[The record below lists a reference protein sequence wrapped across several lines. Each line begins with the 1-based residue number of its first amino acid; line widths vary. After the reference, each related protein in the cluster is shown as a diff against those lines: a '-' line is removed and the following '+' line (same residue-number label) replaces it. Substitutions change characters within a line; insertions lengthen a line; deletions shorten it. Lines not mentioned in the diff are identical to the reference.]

1 MLVRSSY
8 IHNWGRL
15 DKSNFTVRIWCFG
28 TESSSFVQV
37 NRQHLVHCS
46 YMTLSPHHHFIST
59 KSLVRSLSAIP
70 DKCAIVC
77 WYPRLLGTI
86 PLLLDVVVNAHV
98 CCVLRKIS
106 NIMKKIW
113 CFPIN
118 FPSCPDKKYRSSV
131 WSWYLICPFCP
142 GNLILSRFAGQPMR
156 NVWRNW
162 LGQCAR
168 EDGRWWRLFEGHL
181 TIYLTVEKWK
191 TWWNWDFLGFF
202 LTEVEVLD
210 EVQIQATNIRS
221 ITYFAYAATMFRSWS
236 WEVVGCQVSRC
247 EEEQLVHE
255 DSDPRPGWEHFWL
268 WSPPF
273 TKIQK
278 MWPKEVMLQESMI
291 PQIEKK

>member
-1 MLVRSSY
+1 MMQLLPQVTRFWCFVAVEGHCLVGEYWWMLVICRRMLVRSSY

-106 NIMKKIW
+106 NIMKKNLMLSDK
-113 CFPIN
+113 FP
-118 FPSCPDKKYRSSV
+118 
-131 WSWYLICPFCP
+131 
-142 GNLILSRFAGQPMR
+142 
-156 NVWRNW
+156 
-162 LGQCAR
+162 
-168 EDGRWWRLFEGHL
+168 
-181 TIYLTVEKWK
+181 
-191 TWWNWDFLGFF
+191 FL
-202 LTEVEVLD
+202 
-210 EVQIQATNIRS
+210 
-221 ITYFAYAATMFRSWS
+221 
-236 WEVVGCQVSRC
+236 
-247 EEEQLVHE
+247 
-255 DSDPRPGWEHFWL
+255 PR
-268 WSPPF
+268 
-273 TKIQK
+273 
-278 MWPKEVMLQESMI
+278 
-291 PQIEKK
+291 